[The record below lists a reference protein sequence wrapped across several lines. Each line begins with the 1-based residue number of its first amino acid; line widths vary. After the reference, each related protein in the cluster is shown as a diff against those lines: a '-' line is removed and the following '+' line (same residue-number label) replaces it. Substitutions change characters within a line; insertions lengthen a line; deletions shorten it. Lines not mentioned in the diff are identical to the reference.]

1 VLARYHPVMNQHATG
16 SGATVPPEA
25 PPSPRLSVA
34 LLQAENRRLKQQ
46 LESLL
51 AEARLNQDKL
61 RRFDQLER
69 RLIAAATPG
78 ALIDILLGDYPALFQ
93 LDAVTLAL
101 VDTSHEV
108 RALLGEHAGAEGL
121 LLLSDDATLQARYGE
136 TPRPVL
142 AAARPEHDVLFEGSP
157 VAPASVALLPL
168 VQHGQLIGSLNLG
181 SRDAQRFVAGSSTDF
196 LVRLA
201 ALAAL
206 CLHNALATERLKLAG
221 LTDALTGV
229 HNRRYF
235 EARCLEEVQAA
246 RRNKLPLVCM
256 FLDVDRFKNL
266 NDTLGH
272 PAGDQV
278 LRYVA
283 RLIKVQLRGSDV
295 VARYGGEE
303 FVVLLPATP
312 LQSGL
317 ETAERIRRVVA
328 AQSVPVAGQGDVH
341 VTISI
346 GVSLLHL
353 PEQDADAEQ
362 LVAQMIE
369 RADQAVY
376 AAKQAGRN
384 QVVCRASA

>member
-1 VLARYHPVMNQHATG
+1 MTQKVTG
-16 SGATVPPEA
+16 SEWSGPGEA

-34 LLQAENRRLKQQ
+34 LLQAENQRLRQQ

-51 AEARLNQDKL
+51 NEARLNQDKM

-69 RLIAAATPG
+69 QLVAAPTLA
-78 ALIDILLGDYPALFQ
+78 ALIDVLLREYKTLFQ
-93 LDAVTLAL
+93 LDTVTLAL
-101 VDTSHEV
+101 VDPEHEA
-108 RALLGEHAGAEGL
+108 RALLGDTAPVDGL
-121 LLLSDDATLQARYGE
+121 LLLENEQALQALFGDS
-136 TPRPVL
+136 
-142 AAARPEHDVLFEGSP
+142 ARPLLSAPQAAHDALFEGQS
-157 VAPASVALLPL
+157 VAPTSVALLPL
-168 VQHGQLIGSLNLG
+168 VQRGQFIGSLNLG
-181 SRDAQRFVAGSSTDF
+181 SCDAQRFVASSSTDF
-196 LVRLA
+196 LARLA
-201 ALAAL
+201 ALVAV

-235 EARCLEEVQAA
+235 ESRCLEEVQAA

-256 FLDVDRFKNL
+256 FFDVDRFKNL

-312 LQSGL
+312 LPSGL
-317 ETAERIRRVVA
+317 ETAERIRRIVA
-328 AQSVPVAGQGDVH
+328 AQSVPVAGQGDAH
-341 VTISI
+341 VTVSI
-346 GVSLLHL
+346 GVSLLNAEG
-353 PEQDADAEQ
+353 PGTDAAQ
-362 LVAQMIE
+362 LAADMIA

-376 AAKQAGRN
+376 AAKQGGRN
-384 QVVCRASA
+384 RVVCLSQP

>member
-1 VLARYHPVMNQHATG
+1 MNPQETG
-16 SGATVPPEA
+16 GAPAPEVPPEPLPA
-25 PPSPRLSVA
+25 SRLSVA
-34 LLQAENRRLKQQ
+34 LLQAENQRLKQQ
-46 LESLL
+46 LDSLL
-51 AEARLNQDKL
+51 HEARLNQDKL

-69 RLIAAATPG
+69 RLVAAPTLA
-78 ALIDILLGDYPALFQ
+78 ALIDTLLVDYPRLFQ

-101 VDTSHEV
+101 VDPGHE
-108 RALLGEHAGAEGL
+108 EGA
-121 LLLSDDATLQARYGE
+121 LQALYGAQ
-136 TPRPVL
+136 PRPLL
-142 AAARPEHDVLFEGSP
+142 ADAAPAHDFLFEGTAA
-157 VAPASVALLPL
+157 APASVALLPL
-168 VQHGQLIGSLNLG
+168 LQRGLCMGSLNLG

-196 LVRLA
+196 LERLC
-201 ALAAL
+201 ALVAL
-206 CLHNALATERLKLAG
+206 CLHNALASERLKLAG

-246 RRNKLPLVCM
+246 RRNQLPLVCM
-256 FLDVDRFKNL
+256 FLDVDRFKTL
-266 NDTLGH
+266 NDSLGH

-312 LQSGL
+312 LQNGL
-317 ETAERIRRVVA
+317 DTAERIRRIVA

-346 GVSLLHL
+346 GVSMLYL
-353 PEQDADAEQ
+353 PEQGIEAAALAAD
-362 LVAQMIE
+362 MIE

-384 QVVCRASA
+384 RVVCAQRD

>member
-1 VLARYHPVMNQHATG
+1 MQQHLTG
-16 SGATVPPEA
+16 SDAAASPAP

-34 LLQAENRRLKQQ
+34 LLQAENQRLKQQ
-46 LESLL
+46 LDGLL
-51 AEARLNQDKL
+51 HEARLNQDKL

-69 RLIAAATPG
+69 QLLAAPTLA
-78 ALIDILLGDYPALFQ
+78 ALIDTLLHDYPRLFQ
-93 LDAVTLAL
+93 LDGVTLAL
-101 VDTSHEV
+101 VDPAHEV
-108 RALLGEHAGAEGL
+108 RALLGDEAARAGL
-121 LLLSDDATLQARYGE
+121 LLLSDEGRLQALYGE
-136 TPRPVL
+136 HPRPLL
-142 AAARPEHDVLFEGSP
+142 AAAQPAREFLFDGAP
-157 VAPASVALLPL
+157 PPASVALLPL
-168 VQHGQLIGSLNLG
+168 VRQGQCLGSLNLA
-181 SRDAQRFVAGSSTDF
+181 SRDAQRFEAGSSTDF
-196 LVRLA
+196 LARLA

-206 CLHNALATERLKLAG
+206 CLHNALAGERLKLAG

-246 RRNKLPLVCM
+246 RRNQLPLVCM

-266 NDTLGH
+266 NDSLGH

-317 ETAERIRRVVA
+317 DTAERIRRVVA
-328 AQSVPVAGQGDVH
+328 AQSVPVAGQADAH

-346 GVSLLHL
+346 GVSMLYL
-353 PEQDADAEQ
+353 PPQDTAPAELAAAMIARADA
-362 LVAQMIE
+362 
-369 RADQAVY
+369 AVY
-376 AAKQAGRN
+376 AAKQGGRN
-384 QVVCRASA
+384 QVVCRPEA

>member
-1 VLARYHPVMNQHATG
+1 MNQHATG
-16 SGATVPPEA
+16 SGAAVPPAA

-69 RLIAAATPG
+69 RLIAAATPA
-78 ALIDILLGDYPALFQ
+78 ALIHILLSDYPALFQ

-101 VDTSHEV
+101 VDASHEV
-108 RALLGEHAGAEGL
+108 RALLGEHASTEGL
-121 LLLSDDATLQARYGE
+121 LLLPDDAALQARYGE

-157 VAPASVALLPL
+157 VAPATVALLPL
-168 VQHGQLIGSLNLG
+168 VQQGQLIGSLNLG

-201 ALAAL
+201 TLAAL

-246 RRNKLPLVCM
+246 RRNQLPLVCM

-283 RLIKVQLRGSDV
+283 RLVKVQLRGSDV

-317 ETAERIRRVVA
+317 ETAERIRCVVA
-328 AQSVPVAGQGDVH
+328 AQSVPVAGQGDVR

-346 GVSLLHL
+346 GVTMLSL
-353 PEQDADAEQ
+353 PEQGADAAQ

-384 QVVCRASA
+384 QVVCRPQA